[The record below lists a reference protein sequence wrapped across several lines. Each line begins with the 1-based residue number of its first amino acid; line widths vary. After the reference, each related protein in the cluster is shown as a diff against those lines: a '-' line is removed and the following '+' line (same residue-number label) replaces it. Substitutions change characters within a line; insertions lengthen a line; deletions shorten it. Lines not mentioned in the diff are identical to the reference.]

1 MKKFQAGEISC
12 LTFMVK
18 SVFPAVNFLIIKTI
32 STEVAFFYWGLGG
45 QGGKE
50 KVINHY
56 NKQRNST
63 SSFSSLRKKI
73 NKNTLSTSMPV
84 IAEFLNFMHST
95 EIRNKNFKMEK
106 WIWMERKYFI
116 RRSTLLNLALK
127 YFWNTKQ
134 KKSYQIQQN
143 PDYSN
148 PQLLKPQSNY
158 NLHVHQTH

>member
-1 MKKFQAGEISC
+1 MKKFQADEISC

-32 STEVAFFYWGLGG
+32 STEVAFFYWSLGG

-50 KVINHY
+50 KVINDY

-63 SSFSSLRKKI
+63 SSFSSLKKKI

-84 IAEFLNFMHST
+84 ITKFLNFMHST
-95 EIRNKNFKMEK
+95 EIQNKNFKMKK

-127 YFWNTKQ
+127 YFWNTEQ
-134 KKSYQIQQN
+134 KKSYQM
-143 PDYSN
+143 
-148 PQLLKPQSNY
+148 
-158 NLHVHQTH
+158 H

>member
-32 STEVAFFYWGLGG
+32 STEVAFFYWSLGG

-63 SSFSSLRKKI
+63 SSFSSLKK
-73 NKNTLSTSMPV
+73 KKL
-84 IAEFLNFMHST
+84 
-95 EIRNKNFKMEK
+95 
-106 WIWMERKYFI
+106 
-116 RRSTLLNLALK
+116 
-127 YFWNTKQ
+127 TKTH
-134 KKSYQIQQN
+134 YQQACQ
-143 PDYSN
+143 
-148 PQLLKPQSNY
+148 
-158 NLHVHQTH
+158 

>member
-1 MKKFQAGEISC
+1 
-12 LTFMVK
+12 
-18 SVFPAVNFLIIKTI
+18 
-32 STEVAFFYWGLGG
+32 
-45 QGGKE
+45 
-50 KVINHY
+50 
-56 NKQRNST
+56 
-63 SSFSSLRKKI
+63 
-73 NKNTLSTSMPV
+73 
-84 IAEFLNFMHST
+84 
-95 EIRNKNFKMEK
+95 
-106 WIWMERKYFI
+106 MERQYFI

>member
-32 STEVAFFYWGLGG
+32 STEVAFFYWGLGA

-63 SSFSSLRKKI
+63 SSFSSLKKKI

-95 EIRNKNFKMEK
+95 EIQNKNFKMKK
-106 WIWMERKYFI
+106 WI
-116 RRSTLLNLALK
+116 
-127 YFWNTKQ
+127 
-134 KKSYQIQQN
+134 
-143 PDYSN
+143 
-148 PQLLKPQSNY
+148 
-158 NLHVHQTH
+158 

>member
-63 SSFSSLRKKI
+63 SSFSSLKKKI

-84 IAEFLNFMHST
+84 IAEFLNFMYST
-95 EIRNKNFKMEK
+95 EIQNKNFKMKK
-106 WIWMERKYFI
+106 WI
-116 RRSTLLNLALK
+116 
-127 YFWNTKQ
+127 
-134 KKSYQIQQN
+134 
-143 PDYSN
+143 
-148 PQLLKPQSNY
+148 
-158 NLHVHQTH
+158 

>member
-63 SSFSSLRKKI
+63 SSVSSLKKKI

-95 EIRNKNFKMEK
+95 EIQNKNFKMKK
-106 WIWMERKYFI
+106 WIWMERQYFI

-127 YFWNTKQ
+127 YFWNTEQ
-134 KKSYQIQQN
+134 KKSYQNKI
-143 PDYSN
+143 
-148 PQLLKPQSNY
+148 
-158 NLHVHQTH
+158 

>member
-32 STEVAFFYWGLGG
+32 STEVAFFYWGLGA

-63 SSFSSLRKKI
+63 SSFSSLKKKI

-106 WIWMERKYFI
+106 WI
-116 RRSTLLNLALK
+116 
-127 YFWNTKQ
+127 
-134 KKSYQIQQN
+134 
-143 PDYSN
+143 
-148 PQLLKPQSNY
+148 
-158 NLHVHQTH
+158 